1 MNVLILSCGT
11 RVKLLEYFKNSKDW
25 NKVVATDCSAEA
37 PALLVA
43 DRPYLV
49 PRMTE
54 PGYLERILEICQ
66 AEEIDMVIPLQE
78 DELLLIADNLEL
90 FKKNN
95 IKVAISDREKIRL
108 CKDKFLLSKELERLG
123 FNAVKTYT
131 ASEYLEQNNEGTDVF
146 VKPRFGAGSVDTF
159 HVTSRKLLEALIES
173 SEDELIVQPAIK
185 GQEYGIDIYVDMV
198 SNEVINCFCKKKIR
212 MRAGETEK
220 SLSVI
225 IPELEKTVAD
235 AVQALKL
242 KGPLDMDVME
252 EDGKYYILEIN
263 PRFGGGYLHAY
274 GCGVDFMKY
283 LAVNADNRSNDVQ
296 RNNYKVNVLA
306 MKYSDILFG

>member
-25 NKVVATDCSAEA
+25 DKVVATDCSEDA

-43 DRPYLV
+43 DKPYIV

-54 PGYLERILEICQ
+54 PGYLDGIVEICKS
-66 AEEIDMVIPLQE
+66 EEIDMVIPLQE
-78 DELLLIADNLEL
+78 DELVLIADNLEI
-90 FKKNN
+90 FEKNE
-95 IKVAISDREKIRL
+95 IKVAISDKEKIRL
-108 CKDKFLLSKELERLG
+108 CKDKLLLAKELDKLG
-123 FNAVKTYT
+123 YKAVETYT
-131 ASEYLEQNNEGTDVF
+131 AKEYLAQKEDDMDVY
-146 VKPRFGAGSVDTF
+146 VKPRFGAGSVDTY
-159 HVTSRKLLEALIES
+159 HVTDGKLLEALVKS
-173 SEDELIVQPAIK
+173 SDTELIVQPAVK
-185 GQEYGIDIYVDMV
+185 GNEYGIDIYTDMI
-198 SNEVINCFCKKKIR
+198 SGEVITCFCKKKIR

-263 PRFGGGYLHAY
+263 PRFGGGYPHAY

-283 LAVNADNRSNDVQ
+283 LAVNAGGEANAVQ
-296 RNNYKVNVLA
+296 RNNYKENVLA
-306 MKYSDILFG
+306 MKYSDILFK